1 MKKKK
6 KKKKKTGL
14 SKTSVFL
21 VKPKGQLRPVQD
33 HTITYPII
41 DVVKWRHK
49 FVPMSIRV
57 YNFEEL

>member
-1 MKKKK
+1 M
-6 KKKKKTGL
+6 
-14 SKTSVFL
+14 SS
-21 VKPKGQLRPVQD
+21 PKANYVHKIAYQ
-33 HTITYPII
+33 II